1 MPAYVVLY
9 TTEVTDE
16 ARHAEFRSRVVSL
29 LEAKGGKFVFRG
41 GVSDATDGQSTAGR
55 RIAVME
61 FPTAE
66 QARAWIG
73 PQSEPD
79 YVALRELRDG
89 ASKAI
94 AFVVEGS

>member
-1 MPAYVVLY
+1 MAAYAILY

-16 ARHAEFRSRVVSL
+16 ARHAEFRSQVTAL
-29 LEAKGGKFVFRG
+29 LEAKGGKFLMRG
-41 GVSDATDGQSTAGR
+41 NVAEASDGDTTAHR

-61 FPTAE
+61 FPTVE

-73 PQSEPD
+73 PQSEPE

-89 ASKAI
+89 ASNSI
-94 AFVVEGS
+94 SFVVEGT